1 MKVFDTSAIVALVL
15 AEPGADAVAR
25 DLLDGAMSVV
35 NLSETITV
43 LRRKGMS
50 ALVAKEGVEALGLGW
65 LSPSRETAL
74 QACDLS
80 IHRRLSLGDRFC
92 IASAIERKAPVVTGD
107 RVWATLNLPVTVEL
121 IR

>member
-25 DLLDGAMSVV
+25 DLAMAAMSVV

-43 LRRKGMS
+43 LCRKGMP
-50 ALVAKEGVEALGLGW
+50 AQTAIEGLEALGLEW
-65 LSPSRETAL
+65 LPADRQTAVH
-74 QACDLS
+74 AFDLS
-80 IHRRLSLGDRFC
+80 IHADLSLADRFC
-92 IASAIERKAPVVTGD
+92 IATAMQQKAPVVTAD
-107 RVWATLNLPVTVEL
+107 RVWATLNLSIPVEL